1 MTVPIYVVFGLMQ
14 INWPQER
21 SHDDIVARQY
31 TDQTYRGDTVLGT
44 TMGQRLRVTHRVLP
58 S

>member
-1 MTVPIYVVFGLMQ
+1 MTVPIYAEFGLTQ

-21 SHDDIVARQY
+21 SHNDVVPRRY
-31 TDQTYRGDTVLGT
+31 TDQTYRGDIVLGT
-44 TMGQRLRVTHRVLP
+44 TMWQRLRVTHRVPP